1 MGRAEGGKL
10 HVIGYSWPLGGSQS
24 ALAFRSTDSGYSARH
39 DAIRDGAGCRS
50 KKDGRLGRVTRPDDS
65 RVMRAIELEYS
76 GG

>member
-39 DAIRDGAGCRS
+39 DAIRDEAGPVFHR
-50 KKDGRLGRVTRPDDS
+50 R
-65 RVMRAIELEYS
+65 
-76 GG
+76 GGKYGFLADARE